1 MQAKQGGRSM
11 NIGVLASGSG
21 TNLQAIMEACDRGE
35 VAGRVVVVISDRQE
49 ALALRRAAAQGIPA
63 RFVNPGDFRGRE
75 AYDRAVVAL
84 LQEHRVEVVALAGF
98 MRLVSPYF
106 VGMYPNRILNIHPAL
121 LPAFPGTRGV
131 EDALAYGVKVSG
143 CTVHFV
149 DEGLD
154 TGPIILQ
161 AAVEVKENDTPESL
175 HQRIHREEY
184 RLYPRAL
191 DLFSRGKIQLEG
203 RRCII
208 HE

>member
-1 MQAKQGGRSM
+1 M

-21 TNLQAIMEACDRGE
+21 TNLQAILDACDGGE
-35 VAGRVVVVISDRQE
+35 IAGRVAVVISDREE
-49 ALALRRAAAQGIPA
+49 AYALQRAARKGVPT
-63 RFVNPGDFRGRE
+63 RFLDPKSFPDRE
-75 AYDRAVVAL
+75 AFDRATVAL
-84 LQEHRVEVVALAGF
+84 LREHRVEVVALAGF

-106 VGMYPNRILNIHPAL
+106 VRMYPARIMNIHPAL
-121 LPAFPGTRGV
+121 LPSFPGTSGV

-161 AAVEVKENDTPESL
+161 AAVEVKDSDTPETL
-175 HQRIHREEY
+175 HQRIHTQEY

-191 DLFSRGKIQLEG
+191 DLFARGKIKLEG

>member
-1 MQAKQGGRSM
+1 MK
-11 NIGVLASGSG
+11 IGVLASGSG
-21 TNLQAIMEACDRGE
+21 TNLQAIMDACDQGYI
-35 VAGRVVVVISDRQE
+35 AGRVAVVVSDQKE
-49 ALALRRAAAQGIPA
+49 AKALTRAKDKGIPA
-63 RFVNPGDFRGRE
+63 CYLDPRQYKGRE

-84 LQEHRVEVVALAGF
+84 LHKHEVGVVALAGY

-106 VGMYPNRILNIHPAL
+106 VQAYPSKIMNIHPAL
-121 LPAFPGTRGV
+121 LPSFPGTRGV

-161 AAVEVKENDTPESL
+161 AAVEVKDDDTPATL
-175 HQRIHREEY
+175 HQRIHQLEY
-184 RLYPRAL
+184 LLYPKAL
-191 DLFSRGKIQLEG
+191 DAFARGKIQLQG

-208 HE
+208 HAE

>member
-1 MQAKQGGRSM
+1 M

-21 TNLQAIMEACDRGE
+21 TNLQAIMEACE
-35 VAGRVVVVISDRQE
+35 KVEIAGRVAVVMSDREE
-49 ALALRRAAAQGIPA
+49 AFALQRAAKKGIPA
-63 RFVNPGDFRGRE
+63 HFLNPKSYQSRE
-75 AYDRAVVAL
+75 AYDGAAVAL
-84 LQEHRVEVVALAGF
+84 LQEYRVEVVALAGF

-106 VGMYPNRILNIHPAL
+106 VRMYPAKIMNIHPAL
-121 LPAFPGTRGV
+121 LPAFPGTHGV

-161 AAVEVKENDTPESL
+161 AVVEVKDDDTAESL
-175 HQRIHREEY
+175 HQRIHKEEY

-191 DLFSRGKIQLEG
+191 DLFARGKIQLEG

>member
-1 MQAKQGGRSM
+1 M

-21 TNLQAIMEACDRGE
+21 TNLQAIMEACERGGIAGE
-35 VAGRVVVVISDRQE
+35 VAVVVSDQNE
-49 ALALRRAAAQGIPA
+49 AFALERATKKGIPA
-63 RFVNPGDFRGRE
+63 HFLDPGTCPGRE
-75 AYDRAVVAL
+75 AYDRAVVSL
-84 LQEHRVEVVALAGF
+84 LQKYEVGVVALAGF

-106 VGMYPNRILNIHPAL
+106 VHMYQMKIMNIHPAL
-121 LPAFPGTRGV
+121 LPSFPGTRGV
-131 EDALAYGVKVSG
+131 EDALAYGVKISG

-161 AAVEVKENDTPESL
+161 AAVEVRDDDTAESL

-191 DLFSRGKIQLEG
+191 DLFARGKIKLEG
-203 RRCII
+203 RRCMI
-208 HE
+208 HD

>member
-1 MQAKQGGRSM
+1 MK
-11 NIGVLASGSG
+11 IGVLASGSG
-21 TNLQAIMEACDRGE
+21 TSLHAIMEACERGE
-35 VAGRVVVVISDRQE
+35 IAGLVAVVISDRQE
-49 ALALRRAAAQGIPA
+49 AFALKRAEAKGIPA
-63 RFVNPGDFRGRE
+63 HYLNPKDYQGRE
-75 AYDRAVVAL
+75 AFDRAIVSRL
-84 LQEHRVEVVALAGF
+84 KEHGVEVVALAGY

-106 VGMYPNRILNIHPAL
+106 VGMYPAKIMNIHPAL

-131 EDALAYGVKVSG
+131 EDAVAYGVKVSG

-161 AAVEVKENDTPESL
+161 AAVEVLDWDTPDSL
-175 HQRIHREEY
+175 HRRIHKEEY

-191 DLFSRGKIQLEG
+191 DLLARGKIELKG

-208 HE
+208 HA

>member
-1 MQAKQGGRSM
+1 M

-21 TNLQAIMEACDRGE
+21 TNLQAIMEACEKGE
-35 VAGRVVVVISDRQE
+35 IAGRVAVVISDREE
-49 ALALRRAAAQGIPA
+49 AFALKRAAKKGIPA
-63 RFVNPGDFRGRE
+63 HFLNPKGYKDRE
-75 AYDRAVVAL
+75 AYDGAAVAL
-84 LQEHRVEVVALAGF
+84 LQEYRVEVVALAGF

-106 VGMYPNRILNIHPAL
+106 VRMYPNKIMNIHPAL
-121 LPAFPGTRGV
+121 LPAFPGTHGV

-161 AAVEVKENDTPESL
+161 AAVEVKDDDTAESL
-175 HQRIHREEY
+175 HQRIHKEEY

-191 DLFSRGKIQLEG
+191 DLFARGKIQLEG

>member
-1 MQAKQGGRSM
+1 M

-21 TNLQAIMEACDRGE
+21 TNLQAIMEACEKGE
-35 VAGRVVVVISDRQE
+35 IAGRVAVVISDREE
-49 ALALRRAAAQGIPA
+49 AFALKRAAKKGIPA
-63 RFVNPGDFRGRE
+63 HFLNPKGYKDRE
-75 AYDRAVVAL
+75 AYDGAAVAL
-84 LQEHRVEVVALAGF
+84 LREYRVEVVALAGF

-106 VGMYPNRILNIHPAL
+106 VRMYPNKIMNIHPAL
-121 LPAFPGTRGV
+121 LPAFPGTHGV

-161 AAVEVKENDTPESL
+161 AAVEVKDDDTAESL
-175 HQRIHREEY
+175 HQRIHKEEY

-191 DLFSRGKIQLEG
+191 DLFARGKIQLEG